1 METETVKLPDW
12 ARALGVFVGILSI
25 IAGFLV
31 LIFPG
36 LGVLTVV
43 YLLAFALIMLGVER
57 LAMGITGHAYRLK
70 MTAPTPNQTTT
81 N

>member
-12 ARALGVFVGILSI
+12 ARVLGVFVGILSL
-25 IAGFLV
+25 IAGFLILV
-31 LIFPG
+31 FPG

-70 MTAPTPNQTTT
+70 MKVPAPNQTTT

>member
-1 METETVKLPDW
+1 MEAETVKLPDW
-12 ARALGVFVGILSI
+12 ARTLGAIVGVLSL

-43 YLLAFALIMLGVER
+43 YVLAFALIMLGIER
-57 LAMGITGHAYRLK
+57 LAMGITGHAYRIKLK
-70 MTAPTPNQTTT
+70 DQTPAA
-81 N
+81 

>member
-1 METETVKLPDW
+1 MEAIRMKLPDW
-12 ARALGVFVGILSI
+12 ARALAIIVGISSI

-43 YLLAFALIMLGVER
+43 YFLAVALIFIGVER
-57 LAMGITGHAYRLK
+57 LAAGITGHAYGIK
-70 MTAPTPNQTTT
+70 TKEQTPTV
-81 N
+81 